1 LGKISQCKR
10 ALKQL
15 DYGDMVESGTP
26 KSIKFYI
33 SLLLATDHDQAERAV
48 ERHFFGRI
56 VEPNVRGAP
65 GERTIFF
72 WHVPKCAGTSV
83 TQVLGDHFYDA
94 PVGEVLPS
102 YSTLPLLTH
111 CAHRRLERFP
121 FFPSFHQSVFVLG
134 TPNRAFEFVILRD
147 PLSRVLSMF
156 RQTLRGVRAGYP
168 LRVLPKYGHVWNY
181 WQASDAENMLQ
192 SIPED
197 LLLGQLSTFSEALD
211 VDEAEQRISRLDECF
226 FLDGD
231 RSFSELY
238 DEIGVEVHASD
249 MGELNA
255 SPKQVHIA
263 EEERNRIKIR
273 LQPEYRLIERV
284 KCRLSE

>member
-1 LGKISQCKR
+1 
-10 ALKQL
+10 
-15 DYGDMVESGTP
+15 
-26 KSIKFYI
+26 
-33 SLLLATDHDQAERAV
+33 
-48 ERHFFGRI
+48 
-56 VEPNVRGAP
+56 
-65 GERTIFF
+65 
-72 WHVPKCAGTSV
+72 
-83 TQVLGDHFYDA
+83 
-94 PVGEVLPS
+94 
-102 YSTLPLLTH
+102 
-111 CAHRRLERFP
+111 
-121 FFPSFHQSVFVLG
+121 
-134 TPNRAFEFVILRD
+134 
-147 PLSRVLSMF
+147 
-156 RQTLRGVRAGYP
+156 
-168 LRVLPKYGHVWNY
+168 
-181 WQASDAENMLQ
+181 MLQ

-197 LLLGQLSTFSEALD
+197 LLLRQLSTFSEALD

-249 MGELNA
+249 MEELNA